1 MISITS
7 VARAQRRGRLP
18 PFPRAWGEHCFLSAG
33 PSPRAWGELILR
45 SRKCSLLR
53 TIPTRVG
60 RTNCWI
66 LHLDA
71 DTDHPHARGENNAVT
86 LGNISEDGPSPR
98 AWGERSHGPPQ
109 GRAGGPSPRA
119 WGRLREEVVNME
131 ETRTIPTRVGTTAR
145 PDLNRRGFTDHP
157 HARARIS
164 GSGGSRGQ
172 TEFQVNLKLGLTR
185 MAVPEPVSLCFHVT
199 CAETQTNNLGVS
211 LDE

>member
-71 DTDHPHARGENNAVT
+71 DTDHPHACGENNAVT

-98 AWGERSHGPPQ
+98 AWGERSAVTQ
-109 GRAGGPSPRA
+109 FR
-119 WGRLREEVVNME
+119 REL
-131 ETRTIPTRVGTTAR
+131 RTIPTRVGRTRAR
-145 PDLNRRGFTDHP
+145 APSRGGPADHP
-157 HARARIS
+157 HARGDNRP
-164 GSGGSRGQ
+164 SRS
-172 TEFQVNLKLGLTR
+172 
-185 MAVPEPVSLCFHVT
+185 EP
-199 CAETQTNNLGVS
+199 
-211 LDE
+211 